1 MLRRLSFLWNQTEA
15 LRTQATS
22 WPYFYFQKTLYISV
36 FHRNIESKRS
46 KHEFNFR
53 SHKDKQAFED
63 KKLSGKELLRLKKEH
78 VWQTDIADSTNCTQ
92 TFLLFSYLDFR
103 VNFACYSPAS
113 FKIICLTRIW
123 SKFVDLRFYSSQ
135 KPPQIRAASATIF
148 HSFWKI
154 DAQSSKIPGGSD

>member
-1 MLRRLSFLWNQTEA
+1 MNLILEVIKISKPL
-15 LRTQATS
+15 
-22 WPYFYFQKTLYISV
+22 KTKSSAV
-36 FHRNIESKRS
+36 RNS
-46 KHEFNFR
+46 
-53 SHKDKQAFED
+53 
-63 KKLSGKELLRLKKEH
+63 LRLKKEH

-148 HSFWKI
+148 SPFLKNRC
-154 DAQSSKIPGGSD
+154 AKLKNSRGLGLGT